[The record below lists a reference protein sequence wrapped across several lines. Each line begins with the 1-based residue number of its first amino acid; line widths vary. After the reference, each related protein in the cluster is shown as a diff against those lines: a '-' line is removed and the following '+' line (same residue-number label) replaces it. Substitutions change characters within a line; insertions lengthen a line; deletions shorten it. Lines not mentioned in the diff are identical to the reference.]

1 MLAAPRAVASPVAS
15 PRAASHRMAYG
26 CRIRIARNATVARSP
41 LLSSAKREQECKTAA
56 RRLSCA
62 KRARSL
68 PPSSA
73 SHAPAPLAPLAT
85 FLRRNCLAARM
96 YVHGLCTTGQMYGQ
110 VCCGMH
116 LRTRGATSGHLDESS
131 CSCASL
137 GAQACFLSTLF
148 CHWRG
153 PRPTLQQ
160 RRSRAP
166 ARLLAIPAPQRAA
179 TPRHLAASSPQPR
192 CAHRP

>member
-1 MLAAPRAVASPVAS
+1 MQNGGSAALLCQESPLIASFFCVTRPCASRTSRDVPAPQLSCSTYVRARTVYNWTDVRTSVLRHAS
-15 PRAASHRMAYG
+15 
-26 CRIRIARNATVARSP
+26 TDARS
-41 LLSSAKREQECKTAA
+41 S
-56 RRLSCA
+56 
-62 KRARSL
+62 
-68 PPSSA
+68 
-73 SHAPAPLAPLAT
+73 
-85 FLRRNCLAARM
+85 
-96 YVHGLCTTGQMYGQ
+96 
-110 VCCGMH
+110 
-116 LRTRGATSGHLDESS
+116 SGHLDESS